1 MSEFVNHA
9 ARAKAFIADRERTDW
24 HNEAVGYL
32 RDKRDT
38 GAATVGEWEVL
49 RDLASQI
56 KNNVLA
62 NLDEYLL
69 QFETNARKNGA
80 HIHWAADAADHNR
93 IVSQILQTHGVK
105 LLVKSKSMLTEECHL
120 NQALE
125 NLGIEVVDTD
135 LGERIIQ
142 WRNER
147 PSHIVAPAIHIRKE
161 EVGELFHEKL
171 QTGKGASDPQYLTEA
186 ARIHLR
192 EKFYRADAALT
203 GVNFAVADTG
213 AVVVCTNEGNAD
225 MGVHRVPIQ
234 IHCMGIEK
242 IIPRLEHLGV
252 FTRLLARSATGQ
264 PITIYTSHHLQP
276 KPHGEMHIVIVDN
289 GRSTHLG
296 KADFR
301 SALKCIRCG
310 ACMNSCPVY
319 RRSGGYSYGHTV
331 PGPIGSILT
340 PGFDLPKYREL
351 PFASTLCGACTD
363 VCPVKIDIHDQL
375 YKWRQIVSEEN
386 LGGGM
391 KKTGLKWL
399 SAVLAKPQRYRM
411 ASRLLR
417 VTMRFLPFLVRNPGL
432 NPWAKSRQMPDLP
445 GESFKSWY
453 KNRQRHSS

>member
-1 MSEFVNHA
+1 
-9 ARAKAFIADRERTDW
+9 
-24 HNEAVGYL
+24 
-32 RDKRDT
+32 
-38 GAATVGEWEVL
+38 
-49 RDLASQI
+49 
-56 KNNVLA
+56 
-62 NLDEYLL
+62 
-69 QFETNARKNGA
+69 
-80 HIHWAADAADHNR
+80 
-93 IVSQILQTHGVK
+93 
-105 LLVKSKSMLTEECHL
+105 
-120 NQALE
+120 
-125 NLGIEVVDTD
+125 
-135 LGERIIQ
+135 
-142 WRNER
+142 
-147 PSHIVAPAIHIRKE
+147 
-161 EVGELFHEKL
+161 
-171 QTGKGASDPQYLTEA
+171 
-186 ARIHLR
+186 LR

-276 KPHGEMHIVIVDN
+276 KPQGEMHIVIVDN

-340 PGFDLPKYREL
+340 PGFDLRKYREL

-399 SAVLAKPQRYRM
+399 SAILAKPQRYRM
-411 ASRLLR
+411 ASSLLR
-417 VTMRFLPFLVRNPGL
+417 VAIRFLPFLVRNPGL
-432 NPWAKSRQMPDLP
+432 NPWVKNRQMPDLP
-445 GESFKSWY
+445 NESFKSWY
-453 KNRQRHSS
+453 KNRHRHSS